1 MKKKLNACYCRRQW
15 PKKMLRVMKIGFFLL
30 VLGLTSVHATTFSQ
44 QKVNLNV
51 KNVTLLHVLD
61 LLQEQ
66 SEFSFLF
73 SSEDVKNVTNLSV
86 KAKNEDLFEVLRRC
100 LQGTALSF
108 EVNGD
113 LVVLKLQ
120 AKTGE
125 PEKKTLKVKGFVFDA
140 KKLSMPGV
148 TVKVVGTSIGT
159 VTDARG
165 WFQILLPMTHGK
177 LEFSFVGYKSKQV
190 DFTEKV
196 DTLRVML
203 EENIEELEGVVV
215 TGMFTR
221 KAESFTGSASTFKRE
236 DILRAGNQ
244 NLIKSLKNLDPAFQ
258 ISENLEF
265 GSDPNRMPDVQLRGQ
280 TSFANVRGDY
290 EGNPNQPL
298 FILDGFET
306 TIEKVFDLDMN
317 RVASVTLL
325 KDAAAKAI
333 YGSKAGNGVVVIET
347 VRPKSG
353 ELRVYYSG
361 DFGIEAPD
369 LTSYDLMNAEE
380 KLAYEVKIG
389 MYSPDT
395 HPGIITAHQ
404 SYKKVY
410 DDVQRGVNTYWL
422 SKPLHVG
429 FSNKHSLTLEGGDEQ
444 MRYQFGV
451 SYNSVSGV
459 MKESGRNTLNAN
471 TTLSYTYRNLLFRN
485 TIEFT
490 RNWSKNSPYGSF
502 AEYTSLNPYWAPYDD
517 EGNLNRVFLVHSGK
531 DDNTSYSDIE
541 VYNPLY
547 NATLNTKDESNYTEI
562 RDNFSMDWNI
572 SGALR
577 VVGGF
582 SYSRQEN
589 GADIYYPKNHTKFI
603 HYDENGMSDRKGQY
617 TKKDGYSENIAV
629 QAGLNF
635 NKTLGEHL
643 FFANLTWNIATSNS
657 RSTSTVGEGFG
668 NDSMDDLS
676 FATKYEKNGK
686 PTGNNGKTRE
696 VGVIGALN
704 YAYANRYLFDASI
717 RKSASSVYGS
727 DTRWGTF
734 WSLGIGWNIYHEKFL
749 EGNNWLTNFKL
760 RASMGYTGTQN
771 VDPAQARYRYD
782 YYDYSYGDMIG
793 AQLVA
798 LANNKLKWQRNM
810 DYNFGADIAIQRL
823 LTLRAEYYIQ
833 VTDDLLSD
841 ISLPPSNGFTS
852 YKENLGKIENRG
864 FELAVALTPWRNE
877 KQHAYVTFTATALHN
892 ENKIKKIYDIFKNSN
907 DAQNSSLEETYDGY
921 IRDTEVLKK
930 YLNKYTKPA
939 TLYYEGCSMTA
950 IWGMRSLGIDP
961 ATGQEMFLTKEGK
974 STYTWSAAEQVVVG
988 DQTPKLSGTIRIN
1001 AGYKGFTLSVACSY
1015 KLGGDLY
1022 NSSLIAR
1029 MENVN
1034 GYENLDRRILKAWQK
1049 PGDISPYKA
1058 TIINGDAENGFTKPT
1073 SRFVQKNNEL
1083 YVSSVNVGYDF
1094 VGAKWL
1100 KKVALQRLKLSFYMN
1115 ELLRLSSVDIE
1126 RGTSYPFARNFSFSL
1141 QATF

>member
-1 MKKKLNACYCRRQW
+1 
-15 PKKMLRVMKIGFFLL
+15 MKIGFFLL

-125 PEKKTLKVKGFVFDA
+125 LEKKTLKVKGFVFDA

-988 DQTPKLSGTIRIN
+988 DQTPKLSGTIGIN

>member
-44 QKVNLNV
+44 QNVHLNV

-988 DQTPKLSGTIRIN
+988 DQTPKLSGTIGIN

>member
-1 MKKKLNACYCRRQW
+1 
-15 PKKMLRVMKIGFFLL
+15 MKIGFFLL

-317 RVASVTLL
+317 PVASVNLL
-325 KDAAAKAI
+325 KDDAAKAI

-988 DQTPKLSGTIRIN
+988 DQTPKLSGTIGIN

>member
-1 MKKKLNACYCRRQW
+1 
-15 PKKMLRVMKIGFFLL
+15 MKIGFFLL

-988 DQTPKLSGTIRIN
+988 DQTPKLSGTIGIN

-1100 KKVALQRLKLSFYMN
+1100 KKVSLQRLKLSFYMN

>member
-1 MKKKLNACYCRRQW
+1 
-15 PKKMLRVMKIGFFLL
+15 MKIGFFLL

-988 DQTPKLSGTIRIN
+988 DQTPKLSGTIGIN

-1100 KKVALQRLKLSFYMN
+1100 KKVAVQRLKLSFYMN